1 MKRIAIIHTVK
12 PVLNTFDMR
21 IREAMPDKELVIHN
35 LFDDFLA
42 TDPSPDGVGYFTIDN
57 KKRLLNDIF
66 SAELTGADLIVTTCS
81 TLTPVVAEIRPFVK
95 VPIVAIDDAMSEA
108 AVEKGSKIMVL
119 ATAKSTIPTT
129 IARLRQAARAI
140 KKEIVLDSTFNETAY
155 HAMKRLDLKTHDDL
169 VLEQARSIRDY
180 DVIVLAQASM
190 AHLEQEIEKIT
201 KTPTFSTPD
210 RCVRQIK
217 KILFS

>member
-1 MKRIAIIHTVK
+1 MKRLAIIHTVK
-12 PVLNTFDMR
+12 PVLNSFETR
-21 IREAMPDKELVIHN
+21 IREAMPDKDLIIHN

-81 TLTPVVAEIRPFVK
+81 TLTPIVAEIRPFVK
-95 VPIVAIDDAMSEA
+95 VPIVAIDDAMAEA

-119 ATAKSTIPTT
+119 ATAKSTIPST
-129 IARLRQAARAI
+129 IARLRQAAQDI
-140 KKEIVLDSTFNETAY
+140 TKEIVLDSTFNETAY
-155 HAMKRLDLKTHDDL
+155 HAMKRFDLKTHDDI
-169 VLEQARSIRDY
+169 VLDQAKSISGY

-190 AHLEQEIEKIT
+190 AHLEREIERIAN
-201 KTPTFSTPD
+201 TPTFSTPD
-210 RCVRQIK
+210 RCVQQIK